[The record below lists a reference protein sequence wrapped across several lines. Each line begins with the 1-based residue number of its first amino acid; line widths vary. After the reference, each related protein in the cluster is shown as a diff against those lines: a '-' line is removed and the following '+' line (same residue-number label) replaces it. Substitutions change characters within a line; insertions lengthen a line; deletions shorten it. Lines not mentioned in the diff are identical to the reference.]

1 MQNNN
6 SNYFEVTINNKYE
19 SATTKR
25 KEMTKKLLHAL
36 PVIAI
41 CGLMIFSTS
50 VSSNSEVA
58 SEDIKWESDI
68 FPSSDEIAS
77 VSTASA
83 VQVVEETSTTTES
96 DTKEKELVSSTN
108 SPKRIVSV
116 TKIKSS
122 ENQNAIPKTT
132 VKKDKKHHLSFNNE
146 NGEQEKNI
154 TNTLLNNSVTYA
166 PISTSLPR
174 PTEIPIGIF
183 NVSKTVSGS
192 SIEYGGDDNALIL
205 QNLPHI
211 DSAKEYSIKEEQAL
225 EEIEKE
231 RKEKLLKEQ
240 RDRHWTKRGGNAGK
254 PGIFDKVNNES
265 PIEEK
270 AKAIFDFLTSAGLTK
285 AAACGVLG
293 NIEQESTFNIYSSTG
308 KYIGL
313 YQLSIDDRFRNTILW
328 CNKNGYPE
336 YSIEGQTRFVLE
348 ELKDPKSR
356 KEQFEMYTGY
366 TKEEFTKLTDPEHA
380 AFVFC
385 AGYEGCIASGSGR
398 NATWQQLSE
407 RQSYARK
414 WYNKFT

>member
-25 KEMTKKLLHAL
+25 KEMVKKLLHAL

-68 FPSSDEIAS
+68 FPLSDEIAS

-96 DTKEKELVSSTN
+96 DTKEKESVSSTN
-108 SPKRIVSV
+108 SPRRIVSV

-122 ENQNAIPKTT
+122 ENQNAIPKPT
-132 VKKDKKHHLSFNNE
+132 VKKDKKNQRSFNNE
-146 NGEQEKNI
+146 NGEQENI
-154 TNTLLNNSVTYA
+154 TNVLLNNPVTYA
-166 PISTSLPR
+166 PISTSLPKA
-174 PTEIPIGIF
+174 TEMPIEILNIP
-183 NVSKTVSGS
+183 KTVSGS
-192 SIEYGGDDNALIL
+192 SIDYGGDDNALIL
-205 QNLPHI
+205 RNLPNI
-211 DSAKEYSIKEEQAL
+211 ESTKEYSIKEEQAL
-225 EEIEKE
+225 EKIEKE

-293 NIEQESTFNIYSSTG
+293 NIEQESTFNVYNSTG

-313 YQLSIDDRFRNTILW
+313 YQLSINDRFRNTILW